1 MTSLHVDKELLAEIA
16 HRLDLRAPNAAAVE
30 SVAYAVSQHYDVEG
44 KDAPFE
50 CVVDSATGVGKTY
63 VLAGLI
69 EYLSGLEAPARNF
82 LLLVPGRTIL
92 SKSIRNFTPGN
103 PKSLTAAMKSQPI
116 VITAND
122 FESPTTHAAMADTAK
137 TKLFIFTVQ
146 ALTSKTG
153 EGRSTHEFQETLG
166 GSLYRWLAEL
176 EDLVILADESHLY
189 RSPAFAKTIN
199 ELQPELVVG
208 LTATPLPKERPL
220 IVYRYPLSHA
230 IRDQLV
236 KTPVIVGRNDDKKD
250 DYTQLLDGVTLLRY
264 KEQVLKKYAAENGLD
279 PVHPVMLVIARDTAE
294 ADEYS
299 RIVDSAAFDGGF
311 WTGKTLTVHSNLN
324 GDEKEKALAALD
336 AVEEPKSS
344 VRIIISVGM
353 LKEGWD
359 VKSVYVIAS
368 MRASISDVLT
378 EQTLG
383 RGLRLPFGKYTG
395 IQMLDTVEVLA
406 HARYEELLQKREALN
421 EGFVDFETW
430 VQAREVA
437 SGQTAAETVTKQVT
451 DPVLPNAAEVSEQTG
466 GEIPNSVQTIEQV
479 TAAAKAEAENAAI
492 TPHEHLPIHGRDPIY
507 LPYIARIEHTTPVS
521 LNQIGDMLPFENLG
535 KGLAVDAAEELKR
548 TVLKAKG
555 DKMIGIKADDHVTAA
570 RLDTPLDHSRAELVE
585 AVLSAPGVPQRVTE
599 SNAAAGIAEVII
611 TAMGADAAVHLSA
624 YLETAKLRLRALVTS
639 LLTSVPKGGITYNDE
654 IRVEPLSKGRRCARL
669 HEVYP
674 TETYVRATAY
684 SGWTKNLYEF
694 AWFDS
699 STEFAAAKAIDK
711 GTAVTVWARLHKG
724 DIPITWTECGREYNP
739 DFVVVEKGTDGRPVH
754 WLVETKMDKEV
765 TSEEVAAKRKAAV
778 TWSNTVSNSGKVD
791 GPWRYLLLSE
801 TDMAHAHG
809 NWEQMK
815 VLHS

>member
-1 MTSLHVDKELLAEIA
+1 MTSLHIDQDLLAEIA
-16 HRLDLRAPNAAAVE
+16 HRLDLREPNAASIE

-44 KDAPFE
+44 KGAPFE

-63 VLAGLI
+63 VMAGLI
-69 EYLSGLEAPARNF
+69 EYLSGLDTPARNF

-92 SKSIRNFTPGN
+92 SKSIRNFTPGK
-103 PKSLTAAMKSQPI
+103 PKSLTAVMKSQPL
-116 VITAND
+116 VITAGD
-122 FESPTTHAAMADTAK
+122 FASPATHAAMANTAK

-153 EGRSTHEFQETLG
+153 DGRATHEFQETLG
-166 GSLYRWLAEL
+166 GSLYHWLAGL
-176 EDLVILADESHLY
+176 DDLVVLADESHLY
-189 RSPAFAKTIN
+189 RSPAFTRTIN
-199 ELQPELVVG
+199 ELKPEVVVG

-220 IVYRYPLSHA
+220 VVYRYPLSHA

-264 KEQVLKKYAAENGLD
+264 KEQVLDRYTDENGLE
-279 PVHPVMLVIARDTAE
+279 PVHPVMLVIAGDTAE
-294 ADEYS
+294 ADDFS
-299 RIVDSAAFDGGF
+299 KIIDSAAFDGGA
-311 WTGKTLTVHSNLN
+311 WAGKILTVHSNLS
-324 GDEKEKALAALD
+324 GDDKEKALAALD
-336 AVEEPKSS
+336 AVEDPKSP

-383 RGLRLPFGKYTG
+383 RGMRLPFGKYTG

-421 EGFVDFETW
+421 EGLIDFETW
-430 VQAREVA
+430 VQARELDSA
-437 SGQTAAETVTKQVT
+437 TTAAETVTRTVT
-451 DPVLPNAAEVSEQTG
+451 DPVFTTATTVSEKTG
-466 GEIPNSVQTIEQV
+466 GEVPSSVQSIEEV
-479 TAAAKAEAENAAI
+479 TAAAKAEAANATI
-492 TPHEHLPIHGRDPIY
+492 TPHEHLPIHARDPID
-507 LPYIARIEHTTPVS
+507 LPYIAHIEHTTPVS
-521 LNQIGDMLPFENLG
+521 LNQIGDRSPFKNLG

-548 TVLKAKG
+548 TILKAKG
-555 DKMIGIKADDHVTAA
+555 DKMIGVRAEDHVAA
-570 RLDTPLDHSRAELVE
+570 AKLDTPLERSRAELVG
-585 AVLSAPGVPQRVTE
+585 AVLSAPGVPQRVAE
-599 SNAAAGIAEVII
+599 SNAAEGIVEVIVA
-611 TAMGADAAVHLSA
+611 AMGADAAVHLSA
-624 YLETAKLRLRALVTS
+624 YLETAKSRVRALVTS
-639 LLTSVPKGGITYNDE
+639 LLTSVPMGGITYNDE
-654 IRVEPLSKGRRCARL
+654 VRLEPLSKARRCARP
-669 HEVYP
+669 HEVSP

-684 SGWTKNLYEF
+684 DGWKKNLYEF

-711 GTAVTVWARLHKG
+711 GAAVTVWARLHKG
-724 DIPITWTECGREYNP
+724 DIPITWTESGREYNP
-739 DFVVVEKGTDGRPVH
+739 DFVVVENGTDGKPVH

-765 TSEEVAAKRKAAV
+765 TGEEVTAKRKAAV

-791 GPWRYLLLSE
+791 GSWRYLLLSE
-801 TDMAHAHG
+801 TDMNHAHG